1 MCRYLQGLQALQ
13 KGLGFVLLCQAGV
26 GVGTRP
32 AVWLRLGRRRGVVL
46 FGTVVLLLHF
56 GGQFILTQKKTRG

>member
-1 MCRYLQGLQALQ
+1 MCPYLQGLQALQ

-26 GVGTRP
+26 RVGAWP
-32 AVWLRLGRRRGVVL
+32 AVWLRLGL

-56 GGQFILTQKKTRG
+56 GGQFILTHNKTRS